1 MRAWLMGLLLMVVVP
16 AWATS
21 DYAREKK
28 WADEITPGI
37 VVGDPIYLEQANH
50 HKFLGIYTDA
60 AGAKMGVVVVHG
72 IGIHRTSSEN

>member
-1 MRAWLMGLLLMVVVP
+1 MRAWLIYLLLMLSAP
-16 AWATS
+16 ALATS

-37 VVGDPIYLEQANH
+37 VVGEAVYLEQTNH

-60 AGAKMGVVVVHG
+60 PGAKMGVVVVHG
-72 IGIHRTSSEN
+72 IRIGA